1 MKEVKDQPSNL
12 RVDKAPGPDNM
23 HPRVLMEVGE
33 QVSEMLTD
41 IFNSSLE
48 SGQVPEDWRVANVT
62 PLLKNGSRE
71 QLGNYRPVLFSL
83 MKNFQSVNFIN

>member
-1 MKEVKDQPSNL
+1 MEEVKEQLGNL

-23 HPRVLMEVGE
+23 QPRVLMEVAE

-62 PLLKNGSRE
+62 PLFKKGSRE
-71 QLGNYRPVLFSL
+71 ELGNYRPVCLT
-83 MKNFQSVNFIN
+83 